1 MVKSVKKTMS
11 RYIFLVQTF
20 LLLLLFLPFQVS
32 LHLPAIM
39 KYAGLF
45 FLILG
50 GVFTILSVFSLK
62 KNLTPSPKPR
72 EEGTL
77 ITSGL
82 YGVVRHPAY
91 SSILL
96 AVLGVSLLLD
106 DSIRLTLTAIL
117 LIFFDVKSR
126 IEETWLEKSYPE
138 YTNYKKQVTKKFIP
152 WVY

>member
-1 MVKSVKKTMS
+1 MVKSVKKTAS
-11 RYIFLVQTF
+11 RYIFLVQTL
-20 LLLLLFLPFQVS
+20 LLLLLFLPFHVS

-45 FLILG
+45 FLVLG
-50 GVFTILSVFSLK
+50 GVFIGFSIFSLK

-77 ITSGL
+77 VTSGL

-106 DSIRLTLTAIL
+106 DLIRLMLTVLL
-117 LIFFDVKSR
+117 LIFFDAKSR
-126 IEETWLEKSYPE
+126 LEESWLHKSYPE
-138 YTNYKKQVTKKFIP
+138 YANYKNQVTKKFIP
-152 WVY
+152 WIY